1 MERDAD
7 TARRSSVERRT
18 CFEWFLFQ
26 PPSALGVSPS
36 RVPSPG
42 SVVSQCAA
50 VCKFFPPI
58 RQVESSSARCCGS
71 RAPPQHSHAHAAED
85 DMSASAVCHQL
96 RAPVGARQIRRASG
110 RAARVARVRVPDRLA
125 RSIRRVIVFGRES
138 VAARLRL
145 TRPAPT
151 PRSSS

>member
-1 MERDAD
+1 MGLVL
-7 TARRSSVERRT
+7 RRNTLTRT
-18 CFEWFLFQ
+18 
-26 PPSALGVSPS
+26 PP
-36 RVPSPG
+36 
-42 SVVSQCAA
+42 
-50 VCKFFPPI
+50 K
-58 RQVESSSARCCGS
+58 
-71 RAPPQHSHAHAAED
+71 D

-138 VAARLRL
+138 VARASDSP
-145 TRPAPT
+145 RPPRT